1 MGETKT
7 RKKMY
12 KSGKFW
18 VAAGLTALSVGVVS
32 SSPKMLTRLGEE
44 MTKASA
50 AQTTST
56 VTIDTVTD
64 ADTTAGSSRYVEW
77 NAAATNTHTEYAGKG
92 TYNGTAWSAES
103 SSYKDPATQNYA
115 KLTANGQNTIGY
127 YYVNRQF
134 DASQKFTIDGYF
146 HPNLANTDGNL
157 PSNGN
162 WSDWVGLVLTPTDP
176 AKMATD
182 YNMANGGGG
191 LGIQGFGNA
200 LAFGLDFYQNS
211 GDPAA
216 GPFGALRTTNSSGAL
231 NSVQDAMYTKGQ
243 NLTSWTTTI
252 KYQLTWNPT
261 GGPNGG
267 PYISA
272 SLKDTNGHSW
282 TINTNNSGIT
292 LNPPKAFSVGV
303 NAANGQKA
311 NDNFASI
318 NNLSGTFATGTTT
331 VKYVDANGN
340 TIQPST
346 SFVAAVND
354 TIGITNLSPKAKAG
368 TADIA
373 FAAPTIR
380 GYKVSSATDVTVSQ
394 TAANNTITIKYTALP
409 YQESIIQ
416 TDTPALWSG
425 SNVITSYWSVDQ
437 DNPLGSSAT
446 VAQSIV
452 DASLIRSGYS
462 YYVTDPNGSNYSTMS
477 SAYAA
482 GTNVWDST
490 SNSAGVQSD
499 GTPQT
504 WTVKYVP
511 DYQGAYL
518 YTRDYSYANGSYV
531 AGSSAYKDAAGGR
544 TSNAITFAT
553 KDSNLPKSGYTYTV
567 TGPDNVTYSTLDS
580 AVAANSF
587 DNTDNKVNGVQSSS
601 DASYQYFTVNY
612 TPATQT
618 TSLVVD
624 SNSPVKAGSVLASSL
639 GATSATL
646 SLPYTDANLTTAGYS
661 YVVKGPNGSTYATL
675 SSAVAANSI
684 YDATNNSGT
693 TDSSAQVFTV
703 SYVGAYQAAAV
714 KYDPNGPISAG
725 STLTSA
731 SGTTCGTISFA
742 TNDTSLVKAGYT
754 YTVKYTG
761 TDAPDST
768 AYTTLSSAVA
778 AHPRYD
784 STSNSGNSDTS
795 SQAFVVTYKT
805 NQYASLF
812 TDSADNSGNSVLSYS
827 AVNET
832 TNGPASSAIS
842 FKTTDSQLA
851 KSGYTYVVNV
861 LNAAGSVINSYTTLT
876 SAVAANK
883 YDNTSN
889 AANATTDAQVQRFK
903 VVYAPMTAKVT
914 YKYVDQSG
922 KTISADR
929 STNGYVGSKIPDG
942 SMTISG
948 YTLVGPDKNSDAD
961 GLFDADLDSVITYV
975 YKPQY
980 QAANLVVDSA
990 SPISANS
997 AVESASGVT
1006 SGSLA
1011 FSTADSQLAKTG
1023 YTYVVYGPKGDSYAT
1038 LTAALK
1044 ANSLYDNTEN
1054 GSASA
1059 DSSAQ
1064 TFRVSYTA
1072 DAQSAYIRVQQN
1084 SPVKAGS
1091 SVANITGVT
1100 SQAMSFGVTDADL
1113 ATSGYTYTVGY
1124 GYDVNNTVW
1133 YSTLSQAL
1141 AANSTFDNTD
1151 STGTTDAA
1159 AQRFVISYAP
1169 MSQAASVVVDANSPI
1184 SAGTTT
1190 LSANGSTGS
1199 AISFASDA
1207 SYATLDSQLAKS
1219 GFTYTVKYG
1228 SDTTAYTTLSSALSA
1243 HSYYNP
1249 NNTASGTSDANPD
1262 MFTVSYKAASQS
1274 AVVNVAGTSPIK
1286 ANSKV
1291 DSAAGVTS
1299 GALSFATSDA
1309 SLAVAGY
1316 TYTVTG
1322 PDGKTY
1328 TTLSSAVA
1336 ANSIFDNTT
1345 NTGSTDSAIQSFTV
1359 SYKAAYQSAALVV
1372 DADSPISANS
1382 SLASAAGVTK
1392 GAVSF
1397 ANTDSQLAVQGYT
1410 YVVYAANGSSYTTL
1424 TAAMAANGTF
1434 DDTDNGTA
1442 TSDGSAQVFRVS
1454 YKADSQQARVT
1465 VGLESP
1471 ISAGSV
1477 IDSAAGPTSGTI
1489 AFGTVTDSY
1498 LYTQGYHYTVSGP
1511 DGTSYS
1517 TLSQA
1522 IAANSAYDNT
1532 DNTGSADSKPQTFTV
1547 NYVADMQWA
1556 SLGVT
1561 SDSPVSA
1568 GSWLASLSGGT
1579 ATQIPFKNVDDSL
1592 AVSGYTYR
1600 VMGPDGEWYATLTD
1614 AQSANT
1620 TFDNTSNAG
1629 DSDAETQ
1636 NFMVSYAP
1644 MSQAATII
1652 GAANSPIQMGKTI
1665 ESASGLTG
1673 SAISFSNT
1681 DATLARSGYR
1691 YVVYMGSD
1699 SATVYS
1705 TLSAA
1710 IAANTVYDNTN
1721 NTGSSDAAP
1730 QVFTVSYI
1738 ADYQSANLVIGGA
1751 TQISSGVTLDSAAGV
1766 TSGQVSFATT
1776 DSALNIDGYRYIVK
1790 TPNGNT
1796 YNTLASA
1803 LTGMTGLYD
1812 NTNNAADS
1820 DAEPQTYTVE
1830 YSAITQTAE
1839 VVVGETGD
1847 EYSGRVIEE
1856 VTGDTGAALGLKTT
1870 DESLRAM
1877 QMTHGYTY
1885 NVTVQ
1890 NAEGTWVTD
1899 ETGSPKV
1906 YATLDEAVADNNS
1919 FDAVDTGIKRFVINP
1934 TPSYQESTLVVS
1946 SDSPISAGSQIETA
1960 SGVTKAPIS
1969 YAKTDT
1975 DLAVDGYQY
1984 NVSIVRPDG
1993 TSQAYANLSAAVAAE
2008 SVYDNTIN
2016 GDDQSDS
2023 SA

>member
-1 MGETKT
+1 M
-7 RKKMY
+7 
-12 KSGKFW
+12 
-18 VAAGLTALSVGVVS
+18 
-32 SSPKMLTRLGEE
+32 
-44 MTKASA
+44 
-50 AQTTST
+50 
-56 VTIDTVTD
+56 
-64 ADTTAGSSRYVEW
+64 
-77 NAAATNTHTEYAGKG
+77 
-92 TYNGTAWSAES
+92 
-103 SSYKDPATQNYA
+103 
-115 KLTANGQNTIGY
+115 
-127 YYVNRQF
+127 
-134 DASQKFTIDGYF
+134 
-146 HPNLANTDGNL
+146 
-157 PSNGN
+157 
-162 WSDWVGLVLTPTDP
+162 
-176 AKMATD
+176 
-182 YNMANGGGG
+182 
-191 LGIQGFGNA
+191 
-200 LAFGLDFYQNS
+200 
-211 GDPAA
+211 
-216 GPFGALRTTNSSGAL
+216 
-231 NSVQDAMYTKGQ
+231 
-243 NLTSWTTTI
+243 
-252 KYQLTWNPT
+252 
-261 GGPNGG
+261 
-267 PYISA
+267 
-272 SLKDTNGHSW
+272 
-282 TINTNNSGIT
+282 
-292 LNPPKAFSVGV
+292 
-303 NAANGQKA
+303 
-311 NDNFASI
+311 
-318 NNLSGTFATGTTT
+318 
-331 VKYVDANGN
+331 
-340 TIQPST
+340 
-346 SFVAAVND
+346 
-354 TIGITNLSPKAKAG
+354 
-368 TADIA
+368 
-373 FAAPTIR
+373 
-380 GYKVSSATDVTVSQ
+380 
-394 TAANNTITIKYTALP
+394 
-409 YQESIIQ
+409 
-416 TDTPALWSG
+416 
-425 SNVITSYWSVDQ
+425 
-437 DNPLGSSAT
+437 
-446 VAQSIV
+446 
-452 DASLIRSGYS
+452 
-462 YYVTDPNGSNYSTMS
+462 
-477 SAYAA
+477 
-482 GTNVWDST
+482 
-490 SNSAGVQSD
+490 
-499 GTPQT
+499 
-504 WTVKYVP
+504 
-511 DYQGAYL
+511 
-518 YTRDYSYANGSYV
+518 
-531 AGSSAYKDAAGGR
+531 
-544 TSNAITFAT
+544 
-553 KDSNLPKSGYTYTV
+553 
-567 TGPDNVTYSTLDS
+567 TYSTLDS

-675 SSAVAANSI
+675 SSAVAANAI

-731 SGTTCGTISFA
+731 SGTTGGTISFA

-851 KSGYTYVVNV
+851 KSGYTYVVNA

-914 YKYVDQSG
+914 YNYVDQAG
-922 KTISADR
+922 KVISTAR
-929 STNGYVGSKIPDG
+929 SANGYVGSKIPDG
-942 SMTISG
+942 SMTIAG

-1151 STGTTDAA
+1151 NTGTTDAA

-1169 MSQAASVVVDANSPI
+1169 MSQSASVVVDANSPI
-1184 SAGTTT
+1184 SAGATA

-1199 AISFASDA
+1199 AISFTSDA

-1219 GFTYTVKYG
+1219 GYTYTVKYG
-1228 SDTTAYTTLSSALSA
+1228 SDTTAYTTLSSALAA
-1243 HSYYNP
+1243 HSYYNA

-1345 NTGSTDSAIQSFTV
+1345 NTGSTDSALQSFTV

-1397 ANTDSQLAVQGYT
+1397 AKTDSQL
-1410 YVVYAANGSSYTTL
+1410 S
-1424 TAAMAANGTF
+1424 
-1434 DDTDNGTA
+1434 
-1442 TSDGSAQVFRVS
+1442 R
-1454 YKADSQQARVT
+1454 ARIHVCCLC
-1465 VGLESP
+1465 G
-1471 ISAGSV
+1471 
-1477 IDSAAGPTSGTI
+1477 
-1489 AFGTVTDSY
+1489 
-1498 LYTQGYHYTVSGP
+1498 
-1511 DGTSYS
+1511 
-1517 TLSQA
+1517 
-1522 IAANSAYDNT
+1522 
-1532 DNTGSADSKPQTFTV
+1532 
-1547 NYVADMQWA
+1547 
-1556 SLGVT
+1556 
-1561 SDSPVSA
+1561 
-1568 GSWLASLSGGT
+1568 
-1579 ATQIPFKNVDDSL
+1579 
-1592 AVSGYTYR
+1592 
-1600 VMGPDGEWYATLTD
+1600 
-1614 AQSANT
+1614 
-1620 TFDNTSNAG
+1620 
-1629 DSDAETQ
+1629 
-1636 NFMVSYAP
+1636 
-1644 MSQAATII
+1644 
-1652 GAANSPIQMGKTI
+1652 
-1665 ESASGLTG
+1665 
-1673 SAISFSNT
+1673 
-1681 DATLARSGYR
+1681 
-1691 YVVYMGSD
+1691 
-1699 SATVYS
+1699 
-1705 TLSAA
+1705 
-1710 IAANTVYDNTN
+1710 
-1721 NTGSSDAAP
+1721 
-1730 QVFTVSYI
+1730 
-1738 ADYQSANLVIGGA
+1738 
-1751 TQISSGVTLDSAAGV
+1751 
-1766 TSGQVSFATT
+1766 
-1776 DSALNIDGYRYIVK
+1776 
-1790 TPNGNT
+1790 
-1796 YNTLASA
+1796 
-1803 LTGMTGLYD
+1803 
-1812 NTNNAADS
+1812 
-1820 DAEPQTYTVE
+1820 
-1830 YSAITQTAE
+1830 
-1839 VVVGETGD
+1839 
-1847 EYSGRVIEE
+1847 
-1856 VTGDTGAALGLKTT
+1856 
-1870 DESLRAM
+1870 
-1877 QMTHGYTY
+1877 
-1885 NVTVQ
+1885 
-1890 NAEGTWVTD
+1890 
-1899 ETGSPKV
+1899 
-1906 YATLDEAVADNNS
+1906 
-1919 FDAVDTGIKRFVINP
+1919 
-1934 TPSYQESTLVVS
+1934 
-1946 SDSPISAGSQIETA
+1946 
-1960 SGVTKAPIS
+1960 
-1969 YAKTDT
+1969 
-1975 DLAVDGYQY
+1975 
-1984 NVSIVRPDG
+1984 
-1993 TSQAYANLSAAVAAE
+1993 
-2008 SVYDNTIN
+2008 
-2016 GDDQSDS
+2016 
-2023 SA
+2023 